1 MMFEANRTQVVPKQ
15 QTSNHGIQRSVPTSN
30 DVSCVSFKTFDER
43 DESIEFY
50 QNGKQQIPTQQW
62 LTQGLKPQLPI
73 SKDKLHHHQSS
84 TSISSSTRCGGT
96 TQHENSS
103 LITKKHSVQHKIQ
116 RSSSISNITQASQH
130 QQQQLPK
137 NTQSRQES
145 FERLNALPQ
154 MQTARNQL
162 LQYNH
167 TQNLSGELLGF
178 TAELNKYLVDN
189 HTQ

>member
-1 MMFEANRTQVVPKQ
+1 MFEANRTQVIAKQ
-15 QTSNHGIQRSVPTSN
+15 QTSNHGIQRSVPSSN

-50 QNGKQQIPTQQW
+50 QNGKQQISTQQW
-62 LTQGLKPQLPI
+62 LTQGLKPQLPV
-73 SKDKLHHHQSS
+73 SKDKLHDHQSS
-84 TSISSSTRCGGT
+84 TSISSRGGST
-96 TQHENSS
+96 TQQENIS
-103 LITKKHSVQHKIQ
+103 LISKKQSVQHKIQ
-116 RSSSISNITQASQH
+116 RSSSISNMTQASQH